1 MKDEGRKGRKNE
13 VAYEHEAFL
22 ISNLIRIVV
31 RRSKREARANRQGP
45 RCHAHVLHFTI
56 VQRSALPERRTW
68 LLLDYSSINLPPSQG
83 YTSFSRSL
91 LIPSTLERSTMSQT
105 FSISFGF
112 VPFPSPFAFFRQLTQ
127 GISRISF
134 FRRSSRIKFFD
145 HRNGEERNRRR
156 REGTRKRIV
165 PTNRNR

>member
-1 MKDEGRKGRKNE
+1 MKLEKKGLKDEGRKGRKNE

-68 LLLDYSSINLPPSQG
+68 LLLDYSSINLPPPPGLYLFFPIFANSVDAR
-83 YTSFSRSL
+83 TVDDVVNIFDFLRFRSVPKSVCFFSTADTRN
-91 LIPSTLERSTMSQT
+91 IAN
-105 FSISFGF
+105 I
-112 VPFPSPFAFFRQLTQ
+112 VFPSFLAYQIL
-127 GISRISF
+127 
-134 FRRSSRIKFFD
+134 
-145 HRNGEERNRRR
+145 
-156 REGTRKRIV
+156 
-165 PTNRNR
+165 